1 MTRMMKA
8 AVLKAAKEMVVEEI
22 PVPVPGDG
30 EVLIKVAAN
39 GLCHTDLTYYEG
51 HVPVAYPLVLGH
63 EAAGVVA
70 ELGRGV
76 TGLAAGDAVL
86 LPPVY
91 GCGECPFCKRGED
104 NLCPKSVM
112 LGGQRN
118 GAYAQ
123 YLTIPG
129 KYAFKMNKKL
139 NAKRVCVAAD
149 AVSTMYFALKERVSV
164 KPGETVAVFGAG
176 GLGLAAIAVANALGA
191 EKVYAVDVKDGALEA
206 ASRLGAEAINATGH
220 DKLYKS
226 LKKETGDSIRVAVD
240 CVGMAQTINEAFQ
253 TVRKG
258 GDVAVIGFT
267 LDKVELKA
275 GAFMGMQKRIGG
287 SWGCPTRLF
296 PEVIG
301 LLEAGK
307 IPVDLLV
314 SRTYP
319 LDEIQT
325 AFDDLHAGEVIGR
338 AVIEIPQDI

>member
-1 MTRMMKA
+1 MTGMMKA

-22 PVPVPGDG
+22 PIPVPKEG
-30 EVLIKVAAN
+30 EVLVKVAAN

-51 HVPVAYPLVLGH
+51 HVPVEYPLVLGH
-63 EAAGVVA
+63 EAAGIVEEVTSGVQGVA
-70 ELGRGV
+70 V
-76 TGLAAGDAVL
+76 GDAVL

-91 GCGECPFCKRGED
+91 GCGECAFCQRGED

-112 LGGQRN
+112 LGGHRN

-123 YLTIPG
+123 YLTLPG
-129 KYAFKMNKKL
+129 KYAFKMSPGL
-139 NAKRVCVAAD
+139 DPKRVCVAAD
-149 AVSTMYFALKERVSV
+149 AVSTMYFALKERVCVSE
-164 KPGETVAVFGAG
+164 GETVAVFGAG
-176 GLGLAAIAVANALGA
+176 GLGLAAIAVSKALGA
-191 EKVYAVDVKDGALEA
+191 EKIYAIDVKEGALEA
-206 ASRLGAEAINATGH
+206 AARLGADTINAAGQE
-220 DKLYKS
+220 KLYKT

-267 LDKVELKA
+267 LDKVPLKA

-296 PEVIG
+296 PEVIS
-301 LLEAGK
+301 LLESGK

-314 SRTYP
+314 SRTYT
-319 LDEIQT
+319 LDDIQT
-325 AFDDLHAGEVIGR
+325 AFDDLHAGKVIGR
-338 AVIEIPQDI
+338 AVIEIPQGG

>member
-1 MTRMMKA
+1 MTQMMKA

-30 EVLIKVAAN
+30 EVLVKVAAN

-51 HVPVAYPLVLGH
+51 HVPVEYPLVLGH
-63 EAAGVVA
+63 EAAGVV
-70 ELGRGV
+70 EEIGSGV
-76 TGLAAGDAVL
+76 TGLAKGDSVL

-91 GCGECPFCKRGED
+91 GCGVCDFCKRGED

-112 LGGQRN
+112 LGGHRD

-129 KYAFKMNKKL
+129 QYAFKMSKDL
-139 NAKRVCVAAD
+139 DTSRVCVAAD

-164 KPGETVAVFGAG
+164 TPGETVAVFGAG
-176 GLGLAAIAVANALGA
+176 GLGLAAIAVSKALGA

-206 ASRLGAEAINATGH
+206 ASKLGAEAINATGQE
-220 DKLYKS
+220 KLYKT
-226 LKKETGDSIRVAVD
+226 LKKETGDGIRVAVD

-258 GDVAVIGFT
+258 GEVAVIGFT
-267 LDKVELKA
+267 LDKVQLKA

-296 PEVIG
+296 PEVIE

-307 IPVDLLV
+307 VPVDLLV
-314 SRTYP
+314 SRTYT
-319 LDEIQT
+319 LDDIQT
-325 AFDDLHAGEVIGR
+325 AFDDLHAGKVIGR
-338 AVIEIPQDI
+338 AVIEIPQ